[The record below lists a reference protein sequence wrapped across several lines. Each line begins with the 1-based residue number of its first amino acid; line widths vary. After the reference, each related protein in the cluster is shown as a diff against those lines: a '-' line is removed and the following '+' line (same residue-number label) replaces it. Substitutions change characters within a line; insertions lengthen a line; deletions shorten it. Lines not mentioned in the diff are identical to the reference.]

1 MKKWIALLLSL
12 CMLLSTAAL
21 AETVTEEAPAQESA
35 VAADT
40 LDENVVLATVYGE
53 EITWG
58 EIAPLYE
65 ELVLYYGLYY
75 DMADPANVNL
85 FRALALDTCITQ
97 KVLDYKSV
105 ELNMT
110 LTDEEKAQAEADA
123 KAVWDG
129 AITEYV
135 TGNEGATEDDA
146 VAFYNEQ
153 GYTLE
158 TLIETYVEMAVED
171 KLYASIIQDVVVT
184 DEDVEAYY
192 QELVAQDKEEFGND
206 VSAYINYN
214 NYVDQ
219 MSYYYGAESG
229 MEYSWYR
236 PAGFRQVK
244 HILLPVDETL
254 MATYLDLQA
263 RFEEQM
269 LAEEAVDGEAPEAA
283 EAPEATEGE
292 AAAEPVT
299 QAQLD
304 EAKAAILD
312 SVSDTVVEINDKFNN
327 GTSFDELMAE
337 YSMDYHEGYSNVY
350 EVSVASS
357 LILVPEFVEATF
369 SIENI
374 GDVSAPYVSRFG
386 VHIVYYEADIPE
398 GPIEMTDAQREAK
411 REQLLQIK
419 QQDAYTATVEGWIAD
434 ADIVYTGVTPSLEE
448 VLAEMEA
455 EDEAPVEEETTEETP
470 AEETPA
476 EETSEEAPAEETPT
490 EEVPAE

>member
-1 MKKWIALLLSL
+1 
-12 CMLLSTAAL
+12 
-21 AETVTEEAPAQESA
+21 
-35 VAADT
+35 
-40 LDENVVLATVYGE
+40 
-53 EITWG
+53 
-58 EIAPLYE
+58 
-65 ELVLYYGLYY
+65 
-75 DMADPANVNL
+75 
-85 FRALALDTCITQ
+85 
-97 KVLDYKSV
+97 
-105 ELNMT
+105 
-110 LTDEEKAQAEADA
+110 
-123 KAVWDG
+123 
-129 AITEYV
+129 
-135 TGNEGATEDDA
+135 
-146 VAFYNEQ
+146 
-153 GYTLE
+153 
-158 TLIETYVEMAVED
+158 
-171 KLYASIIQDVVVT
+171 
-184 DEDVEAYY
+184 
-192 QELVAQDKEEFGND
+192 
-206 VSAYINYN
+206 
-214 NYVDQ
+214 
-219 MSYYYGAESG
+219 
-229 MEYSWYR
+229 
-236 PAGFRQVK
+236 
-244 HILLPVDETL
+244 

-283 EAPEATEGE
+283 EATEGE